1 MQNMQL
7 TQAQV
12 NVAIAAGLAITNPE
26 DEHLYVP
33 MKHAAGALVLRS
45 LLTSIAKGAIGLQSL
60 LKEEPPKEPEKEPA
74 KEPAKEPTKEPEGK
88 TPPAPKS
95 PKKKTSRKKRVAAKK
110 K

>member
-45 LLTSIAKGAIGLQSL
+45 LLTSIAKGTIGLQSL

-74 KEPAKEPTKEPEGK
+74 KEPAKEPEGK

-95 PKKKTSRKKRVAAKK
+95 PKTKATRKKRAAKK
-110 K
+110 KVAKKK